1 MVFHMLS
8 VLRVGM
14 VVSDT
19 VLITESGSEQLTR
32 TPRRLLISG

>member
-8 VLRVGM
+8 VMSVGL

-19 VLITESGSEQLTR
+19 VLITDDGPERLTR
-32 TPRRLLISG
+32 TDRRLFVV